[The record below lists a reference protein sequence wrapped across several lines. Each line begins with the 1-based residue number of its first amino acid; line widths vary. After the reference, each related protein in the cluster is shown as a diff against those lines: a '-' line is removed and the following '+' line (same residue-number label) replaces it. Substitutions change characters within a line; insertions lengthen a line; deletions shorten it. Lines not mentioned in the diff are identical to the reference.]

1 VLFGIVGWWVF
12 LFVLWSVPLA
22 GVILA
27 QALLV
32 GDRRASPRPFG
43 PAEAVTVVILWMGL
57 IAIGLFRVDY
67 VTGYDDEESV
77 LTWIAGD
84 HLLQTS
90 FVLFG
95 GAFWVTVVAW
105 AVLFVLLIV
114 HRVRTRRS
122 AARPTG

>member
-1 VLFGIVGWWVF
+1 
-12 LFVLWSVPLA
+12 
-22 GVILA
+22 
-27 QALLV
+27 
-32 GDRRASPRPFG
+32 
-43 PAEAVTVVILWMGL
+43 MGL